1 LATRNADLPN
11 ELLAEL
17 REALDIEVKEWLDL
31 TNHDHCAIVAKEIIA
46 LANHGGGY
54 LIIGF
59 EELKDGSFAPANPRP
74 VNLDAWAQ
82 DAIQSIVAKYLDPTV
97 QCRVTHATAPGA
109 KVRYPI
115 IVIPGGHRV
124 PIRAKKGSPDNKKV
138 VPHRIYV
145 RRPGPTSEEPQTA
158 AEWDRLLERCLQ
170 NRKSEL
176 LEAMRSIMAGV
187 IPTEPRETE
196 SRLSQLLE
204 FEEAAIR
211 RWESRVSG
219 LPADAQPRFPHGFY
233 DVGMAIDGTIK
244 RASLPELRQ
253 TIASAVRNHSGWP
266 PFLTLQRHPFAPKPV
281 DGAVEFWRGPDS
293 DGSYESPA
301 HHDFWRISPEELFFT
316 RRGHPE
322 DGNWQDMEAGKYFD
336 IVSPTRRIGEAILEA
351 FYIGQA
357 LNAVEANLICRCRWR
372 GLSGRTLVSRG
383 NPNRVMSGQYESGQ
397 DAYEASQTV
406 AVDALPQALP
416 ELVYSIVAPLYELF
430 DFFSLPKRLVEEELA
445 SLQKN
450 RFA

>member
-1 LATRNADLPN
+1 MATRNADLPN

-115 IVIPGGHRV
+115 IVFPGGHRV

-158 AEWDRLLERCLQ
+158 VEWDRLLERCLQ
-170 NRKSEL
+170 NRKSEP
-176 LEAMRSIMAGV
+176 LEAMRSIMAG
-187 IPTEPRETE
+187 
-196 SRLSQLLE
+196 
-204 FEEAAIR
+204 
-211 RWESRVSG
+211 G
-219 LPADAQPRFPHGFY
+219 
-233 DVGMAIDGTIK
+233 
-244 RASLPELRQ
+244 
-253 TIASAVRNHSGWP
+253 
-266 PFLTLQRHPFAPKPV
+266 
-281 DGAVEFWRGPDS
+281 RG
-293 DGSYESPA
+293 
-301 HHDFWRISPEELFFT
+301 RI
-316 RRGHPE
+316 
-322 DGNWQDMEAGKYFD
+322 
-336 IVSPTRRIGEAILEA
+336 
-351 FYIGQA
+351 
-357 LNAVEANLICRCRWR
+357 
-372 GLSGRTLVSRG
+372 
-383 NPNRVMSGQYESGQ
+383 MSGQQHESGQ

-416 ELVYSIVAPLYELF
+416 ELVYSIVTPLYELF